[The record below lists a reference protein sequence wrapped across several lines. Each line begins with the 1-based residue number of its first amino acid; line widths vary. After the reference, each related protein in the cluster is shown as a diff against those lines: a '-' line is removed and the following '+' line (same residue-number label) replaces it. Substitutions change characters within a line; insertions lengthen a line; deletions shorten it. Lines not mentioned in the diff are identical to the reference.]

1 LALDFGLVAKEGRD
15 LILGK
20 SDMNQSRTST
30 GVASTLMAAMCLLA
44 GQARAGNEANFVL
57 YDHHTDAKGETEI
70 NVFSDVSNAVSG
82 DPSYAAQL
90 VEIEHSITDRWTAAL
105 YLEGD
110 AIRGEGYDF
119 AGWRLEN
126 RYRLFEYGAFLNPV
140 LYVEYENLKPDHK
153 YLLEVTGRTDT
164 PEGPETI
171 KHEIESKLIL
181 GQDLTNR
188 LDAAFNWINET
199 NLDTGR
205 WEFGYALGLNYAL
218 YGEAN
223 QEAEEHGQNR
233 RAERTETS
241 SNWTVKEMKIG
252 AEVYGG
258 LGDSTLGFSLDPNVT
273 QQYAGL
279 NLRTEFTNGV
289 EIMVGGAAGLTGESE
304 RGRLRLMLGY
314 EFE

>member
-1 LALDFGLVAKEGRD
+1 MKEGEHAYACAVVPI
-15 LILGK
+15 LIVG
-20 SDMNQSRTST
+20 T
-30 GVASTLMAAMCLLA
+30 CLL
-44 GQARAGNEANFVL
+44 GNQARAGNEANFVL

-70 NVFSDVSNAVSG
+70 NVFSDFSNAVSG
-82 DPSYAAQL
+82 DPRYAAQL
-90 VEIEHSITDRWTAAL
+90 LEIEHAVTDRWTTAL

-110 AIRGEGYDF
+110 AIQGENYDF
-119 AGWRLEN
+119 AGWRFEN

-164 PEGPETI
+164 PEGLQRT

-181 GQDLTNR
+181 GQDLSKK
-188 LDAAFNWINET
+188 LDVAFNWINEA

-223 QEAEEHGQNR
+223 EEAEEHGENE
-233 RAERTETS
+233 RAERSHAS
-241 SNWTVKEMKIG
+241 SSWALKEMKIG
-252 AEVYGG
+252 AEIYGG
-258 LGDSTLGFSLDPNVT
+258 LGDSTRGFTLDPDVT
-273 QQYAGL
+273 QQYAEL
-279 NLRTEFTNGV
+279 NLRTEFNNGV
-289 EIMVGGAAGLTGESE
+289 DIMVGGAAGLTQESE
-304 RGRLRLMLGY
+304 RGLLRLMLGY

>member
-1 LALDFGLVAKEGRD
+1 MKQRDHARAHAVAIV
-15 LILGK
+15 LIVG
-20 SDMNQSRTST
+20 
-30 GVASTLMAAMCLLA
+30 MCLL
-44 GQARAGNEANFVL
+44 GKQARAGNEANFVL
-57 YDHHTDAKGETEI
+57 YDHHTDSKGETEI
-70 NVFSDVSNAVSG
+70 NVFSDFSSAASG
-82 DPSYAAQL
+82 EPSYAAQL
-90 VEIEHSITDRWTAAL
+90 LEIEHSITDQWTTAL

-110 AIRGEGYDF
+110 AIEGEGYDF

-164 PEGPETI
+164 PEGPETT

-181 GQDLTNR
+181 GQDLSKR
-188 LDAAFNWINET
+188 LDVAFNWINEA

-223 QEAEEHGQNR
+223 QEAEEHGENE
-233 RAERTETS
+233 RAERSDTS
-241 SNWTVKEMKIG
+241 SNWTLKEMKIG
-252 AEVYGG
+252 AEFYGG
-258 LGDSTLGFSLDPNVT
+258 LGDSTRGLSLDPDVT
-273 QQYAGL
+273 QQYAEL
-279 NLRTEFTNGV
+279 NLRTEFSNGMQ
-289 EIMVGGAAGLTGESE
+289 IMVGAAAGLTPESE
-304 RGRLRLMLGY
+304 RGLLRLMLGY